1 MKVIPKTVV
10 HTKFNIYFFWLLL
23 PGDGGGG
30 GFVAFVDVIIVH

>member
-10 HTKFNIYFFWLLL
+10 HTKFNIFFFLVVIAW
-23 PGDGGGG
+23 GWGGG